1 MIDLESIIIGLGML
15 LVFVVPLIYVQTK
28 QKLNIKKYN
37 KLCLDEAQKHQLTL
51 SNFDVWNNGYSI
63 GIDDKAKTLFYHL
76 EKSDENITHV
86 IQLDSISSCKSVTD
100 KDKSNNTQK
109 LSLLIRFKDANKPSV
124 SLEFYN
130 VKYRSSL
137 FTEIPLLE
145 KWDKL
150 VSRALKK

>member
-76 EKSDENITHV
+76 EKSDKNITHV

-100 KDKSNNTQK
+100 KDKSNITQN
-109 LSLLIRFKDANKPSV
+109 LSLLIRFKDANKASIY
-124 SLEFYN
+124 LEFYSI
-130 VKYRSSL
+130 KHRSSL
-137 FTEIPLLE
+137 FTEIPLLD

-150 VSRALKK
+150 VSRSLKK

>member
-1 MIDLESIIIGLGML
+1 M
-15 LVFVVPLIYVQTK
+15 
-28 QKLNIKKYN
+28 NIKKYN